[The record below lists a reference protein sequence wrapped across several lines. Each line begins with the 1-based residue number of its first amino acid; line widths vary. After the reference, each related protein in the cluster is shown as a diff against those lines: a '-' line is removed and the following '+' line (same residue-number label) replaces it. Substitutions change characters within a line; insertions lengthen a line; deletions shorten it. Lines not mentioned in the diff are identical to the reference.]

1 MEDVTDPDEAASTPF
16 YCNLCKISCLSAANL
31 QSHFMGWKHS
41 KAERLLRNHGD
52 SNPES
57 PTKPAESLEDLL
69 NACKDT
75 EPAVG
80 LQYIYEVQTDRQ
92 GITRGFQK
100 TFFCTLCSCNQLPLA
115 HMFMHITGAKHRI
128 TYLSKHHPS
137 LGIPSYFYVK
147 GGHAT
152 KRLQK
157 LKEACIAVNKKF
169 GSQKIKVVKATGMPW
184 DTENVDPPPST
195 ENEADSNLQKI
206 DCTDEDLIGTDG
218 KPKDPELEVDPP
230 ITNNEPDSN
239 LQKIDCTNEDLIGTD
254 GKPKDPELE
263 VDPPPSTDNE
273 ADSNLQKIDSTNEDL
288 IGTDGKPK
296 DLERILTFLEI
307 KAAKADLM
315 IRAGRGSRS
324 PDTMEQLEDDH
335 NNKEITGDGGKEENN
350 GKNKEVCSM
359 DLAHHDPEE
368 FTNNKEIIDFL
379 GSFKIFKQDHMSFML
394 KVIEKLANALVQYKK
409 CCEEMEEKKVS
420 DCDKEEIHMN
430 MDELPSLKRTHAD
443 QETTTNGQ
451 IQVPDSTTQSTSFP
465 THSTDKMHPV
475 PKIRS
480 TKPLFPAEQLNK
492 MGPLTEKKQLVPSG
506 SPSRIPQDSVTKD
519 DQSQKFPAFKV
530 NDKTPTNAS
539 SPERLQES
547 TTSSNQKE
555 IISAVPES
563 FLRPDSTQDFATQDN
578 QGENFPVYNIDHKAS
593 ASAPRPDSP
602 PDPKRQ
608 RIDKHPLFPV
618 SMLEPITE
626 INPLVPKAA
635 QFSIPQDATKGN
647 QRVEYP
653 TFKVDN
659 KTPTRTSTSD
669 RPQDATKGNQRVE
682 YPTFKVDNKTPTRTS
697 TSDRPQD
704 PERYPNNKKTVPV
717 SQSEPVTETDPLV
730 SRAAPF
736 SIPHDS
742 ATKGNQRVEYPAF
755 KVDHKAPTRA
765 PTSYRPQDSATRG
778 NQRVEYPAFKVDNKA
793 PTRAPTSN
801 RPQDSAT
808 KGIQRVEYPAFKV
821 YNKAPTRAPTS
832 DRPQDSATKGIQ
844 RVEYPAFKV
853 YNKAPTRA
861 PTSDR
866 PQDSAS
872 QQPIQQNRDNRFE
885 DRRAFNNPRPLFSS
899 ATSQPQELKQQSF
912 SSLKVNR
919 GAPTTQPRYPFPS
932 GQSQHM
938 SQHQQSNVVAQ
949 PKRTGSAPPRAPFP
963 HMLLNQPAPRAV
975 QPSLPVAQDEITAQF
990 FESIKTMDV
999 SEVVSTLNKITTT
1012 NPAFKGIH
1020 VPSLVQ
1026 HLTETGKLKSS
1037 DTTQFKQ

>member
-704 PERYPNNKKTVPV
+704 
-717 SQSEPVTETDPLV
+717 
-730 SRAAPF
+730 
-736 SIPHDS
+736 
-742 ATKGNQRVEYPAF
+742 
-755 KVDHKAPTRA
+755 
-765 PTSYRPQDSATRG
+765 
-778 NQRVEYPAFKVDNKA
+778 
-793 PTRAPTSN
+793 
-801 RPQDSAT
+801 SAT

-861 PTSDR
+861 PTSDRPQDSAAKGNQRVEYPAFKVDNKAPTRAPTSYR